1 MNEQTQA
8 RRQSLRSLAV
18 AIVDAGLKCVRKRNF
33 ADQGSTNKAS
43 HHRYVMPEKENPE
56 FVTVSNTGE
65 EWLGGGVGERK
76 GQLRRTQ
83 QAEFGSK
90 RTKAKARPISLV
102 DDEYPV
108 PRCLKWQMAGGLSA
122 MLPTPHTSSR
132 TCRCRPSLRV
142 IAKLALLS
150 KTAIAS

>member
-1 MNEQTQA
+1 MSCCPMNEQAQA

-18 AIVDAGLKCVRKRNF
+18 AIVDAGLKCARTRSIGG
-33 ADQGSTNKAS
+33 QGSTNHKGN
-43 HHRYVMPEKENPE
+43 HQRYFMPEKENPE
-56 FVTVSNTGE
+56 FFTVSNTGE
-65 EWLGGGVGERK
+65 EWLGGGVSERK

-90 RTKAKARPISLV
+90 KTKAKARPISLV

-122 MLPTPHTSSR
+122 ELPTPRTSSR
-132 TCRCRPSLRV
+132 TCRCRPPP
-142 IAKLALLS
+142 IF
-150 KTAIAS
+150 